1 MQSFATSLVLSI
13 AVIASLL
20 QNVIAAVSS
29 QTPSNAT
36 AEQLENQK
44 RSFSIGY
51 VSF

>member
-1 MQSFATSLVLSI
+1 MRSYSKSSVPFIAIIAT
-13 AVIASLL
+13 LL
-20 QNVIAAVSS
+20 QNFIAAVSS

-36 AEQLENQK
+36 AEQIENQK